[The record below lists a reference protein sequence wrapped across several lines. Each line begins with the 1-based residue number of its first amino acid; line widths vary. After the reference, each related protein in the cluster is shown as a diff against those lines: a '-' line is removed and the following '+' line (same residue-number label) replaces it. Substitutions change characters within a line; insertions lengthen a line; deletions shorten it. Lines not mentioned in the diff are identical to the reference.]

1 MWSKFLN
8 WLKGD
13 TLVSSLVQE
22 TLYNLVSKDL
32 LDVLQQLILDAENS
46 ALSGQEKKQAVIGKA
61 LSLKGILGAN
71 VRALPPKLLSIAI
84 NGLVYQLQVQGKL

>member
-1 MWSKFLN
+1 MWSKFFN

-61 LSLKGILGAN
+61 LALKGILGAN
-71 VRALPPKLLSIAI
+71 VHALPPKLLSIAI
-84 NGLVYQLQVQGKL
+84 NGLVYQLQLQGKL